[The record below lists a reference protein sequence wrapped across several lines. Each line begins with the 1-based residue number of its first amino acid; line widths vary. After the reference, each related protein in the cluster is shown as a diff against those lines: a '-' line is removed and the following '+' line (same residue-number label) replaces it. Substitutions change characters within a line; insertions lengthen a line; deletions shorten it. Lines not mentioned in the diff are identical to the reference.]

1 MSSLIKNE
9 LTKIFK
15 KKGIYITLLV
25 ILAFVI
31 LTNCIYKY
39 FYNSQSHSYYSN
51 GYIEYTKQEIA
62 KLDPS
67 KPSDTKMY
75 IELKTQLDIY
85 DMMKEY
91 EEDAWQREI
100 IGSHVATYINEKN
113 TYLYGA
119 DKEEQKVKEIEKTIN
134 EINQKL
140 KNDDWKYFAGEE
152 LKRAEENVKNLEEEQ
167 KNTQDKQELEN
178 IGSSLENA
186 KIDLEVA
193 KYRMD
198 KDIKYGN
205 DYRNEALMRYQN
217 ESKNVKEM
225 KKEEKQV
232 TYAQKREYHTSIEQ
246 KEISK
251 YIIDNNVD
259 INKSDDIRGILQNF
273 FNEYGLFIIV
283 MVIMIAGTLVSEEFN
298 KGTIKLLLV
307 KPYSRNKIL
316 LAKFITMFIIIAFSL
331 VAVVG
336 MELIVGGIIFGLDSL
351 SVPVLKYNFN
361 TNVLESM
368 NIFAY
373 LGINVVAK
381 LPIIILLA
389 TLAFAFSTLFTN
401 SAVAIAL
408 PLLGYMGSEIIN
420 LLVVQYNVTFMKY
433 FVTPNW
439 DFSQYLFGNL
449 PLMEGMTALFSGIV
463 CLVYFLIM
471 VVTTFIVFKKKNIKN
486 I

>member
-39 FYNSQSHSYYSN
+39 FYNTGNHFYYSN

-62 KLDPS
+62 KLDPN

-75 IELKTQLDIY
+75 IDLKTQLDIY
-85 DMMKEY
+85 DIMQEY
-91 EEDAWQREI
+91 EDDAWQREI
-100 IGSHVATYINEKN
+100 IGSHVATYINERN

-134 EINQKL
+134 EINEKL
-140 KNDDWKYFAGEE
+140 KNDDWKYFAGED
-152 LKRAEENVKNLEEEQ
+152 LKRAEENVKKLEEEQ

-178 IGSSLENA
+178 IKTSLSSA

-193 KYRMD
+193 KYRVD
-198 KDIKYGN
+198 KEIKYGN
-205 DYRNEALMRYQN
+205 DYRNQALENYQHQ
-217 ESKNVKEM
+217 SKNVEQM
-225 KKEEKQV
+225 KKSEEQLK
-232 TYAQKREYHTSIEQ
+232 YKEKREYHNSIEE

-251 YIIDNNVD
+251 YIIENNVD
-259 INKSDDIRGILQNF
+259 IKKSNDVRGIFQNF
-273 FNEYGLFIIV
+273 FSEYGLFIIV

-316 LAKFITMFIIIAFSL
+316 LAKFITMLIIIAFSL
-331 VAVVG
+331 AAVVG

-351 SVPVLKYNFN
+351 SVPVLEYNFN
-361 TNVLESM
+361 TNTLESI

-373 LGINVVAK
+373 LGMSLLTK
-381 LPIIILLA
+381 LPIIVLLA
-389 TLAFAFSTLFTN
+389 TLAFAFSTIFTN
-401 SAVAIAL
+401 SAVSIAL
-408 PLLGYMGSEIIN
+408 PLLGYMGSDMIN
-420 LLVVQYNVTFMKY
+420 LLVTQYQVNFMKY
-433 FVTPNW
+433 FVTLNW
-439 DFSQYLFGNL
+439 DFSQYLFGDL
-449 PLMEGMTALFSGIV
+449 PLMEGMTATFSAVV

-471 VVTTFIVFKKKNIKN
+471 IVTTFIVFKKKNIKN

>member
-1 MSSLIKNE
+1 LSNLIKNE
-9 LTKIFK
+9 LIKIFK

-31 LTNCIYKY
+31 LTNCVYKY
-39 FYNSQSHSYYSN
+39 FYNNMSYSYYSN

-75 IELKTQLDIY
+75 IDLKTQLDIF
-85 DMMKEY
+85 DMMEKY
-91 EEDAWQREI
+91 EKDAWQREI
-100 IGSHVATYINEKN
+100 INSNVATYINERN

-119 DKEEQKVKEIEKTIN
+119 EKDEQKVKEMEE
-134 EINQKL
+134 EISKISQRL
-140 KNDDWKYFAGEE
+140 ENDDWRYFANEE
-152 LKRAEENVKNLEEEQ
+152 LKRAEENVKNIEEEQ
-167 KNTQDKQELEN
+167 RNTQDKQDLQN
-178 IGSSLENA
+178 IEYSLASA

-193 KYRMD
+193 KYRID

-205 DYRNEALMRYQN
+205 DYQNQALMTYQS
-217 ESKNVKEM
+217 ESKNVEQRKHS
-225 KKEEKQV
+225 EEQL
-232 TYAQKREYHTSIEQ
+232 TYSEKREYHTSIEQ

-251 YIIDNNVD
+251 YIIENKVD
-259 INKSDDIRGILQNF
+259 INKSNDVRGILQNF

-307 KPYSRNKIL
+307 KPYSRNRIL
-316 LAKFITMFIIIAFSL
+316 LAKFITMLIMIAFSL
-331 VAVVG
+331 VAVIG

-351 SVPVLKYNFN
+351 SVPILEYNFN
-361 TNVLESM
+361 TNTLETI
-368 NIFAY
+368 NIFVY
-373 LGINVVAK
+373 LGINLLTK
-381 LPIIILLA
+381 LPIILLLA
-389 TLAFAFSTLFTN
+389 TLAFAFSTIFTN

-449 PLMEGMTALFSGIV
+449 SLMEGMTATFSAVV

-471 VVTTFIVFKKKNIKN
+471 IVTTFVVFKKKNIKN

>member
-39 FYNSQSHSYYSN
+39 FYHDNSYSYYN
-51 GYIEYTKQEIA
+51 DGYIEYTKQEIA
-62 KLDPS
+62 KLDPE
-67 KPSDTKMY
+67 KPSDTQMY
-75 IELKTQLDIY
+75 IDLKTQLDVY
-85 DMMKEY
+85 DMMQKY
-91 EEDAWQREI
+91 EQDAWQREI
-100 IGSHVATYINEKN
+100 ISSNMATYINERN
-113 TYLYGA
+113 TYLYGSEK
-119 DKEEQKVKEIEKTIN
+119 DEQKAEEVQKQMN
-134 EINQKL
+134 EIHQKL
-140 KNDDWKYFAGEE
+140 ENDDWRYFANED
-152 LKRAEENVKNLEEEQ
+152 LKQAEENVKKIEEEQ
-167 KNTQDKQELEN
+167 ENTQDKQALQN
-178 IGSSLENA
+178 IEYSLINA

-193 KYRMD
+193 KYRVD

-205 DYRNEALMRYQN
+205 DYRNQALVNYQSQ
-217 ESKNVKEM
+217 SKNAEQM
-225 KKEEKQV
+225 KAEETQL
-232 TYAQKREYHTSIEQ
+232 TYAEKREYHTSIEQ
-246 KEISK
+246 KEIGK
-251 YIIDNNVD
+251 YIIENDVD
-259 INKSDDIRGILQNF
+259 INKSNDVRGILQNF
-273 FNEYGLFIIV
+273 FSEYGLFIIV
-283 MVIMIAGTLVSEEFN
+283 MVVMIAGTLVSEEFS

-307 KPYSRNKIL
+307 KPYSRSKIL
-316 LAKFITMFIIIAFSL
+316 FAKFITMLIMIVFSL

-336 MELIVGGIIFGLDSL
+336 MELVVGGIIFGLDSL
-351 SVPVLKYNFN
+351 SVPVLAYNFN
-361 TNVLESM
+361 TNILESM
-368 NIFAY
+368 NIFTY
-373 LGINVVAK
+373 LGINLLTK

-408 PLLGYMGSEIIN
+408 PLLGYMGSEVIN
-420 LLVVQYNVTFMKY
+420 LLVVQYHVTFMKY

-449 PLMEGMTALFSGIV
+449 PLMEGTTATFSAVV

-471 VVTTFIVFKKKNIKN
+471 IVTTFIVFKKKNIKN

>member
-9 LTKIFK
+9 VTKIFK

-31 LTNCIYKY
+31 LTNCVYKY
-39 FYNSQSHSYYSN
+39 FYNNISYSYYGD
-51 GYIEYTKQEIA
+51 GYIDYAKQEIA

-75 IELKTQLDIY
+75 IDLKTQLDIY

-91 EEDAWQREI
+91 QQEDWQREI
-100 IGSHVATYINEKN
+100 IGSHVATYINERN

-119 DKEEQKVKEIEKTIN
+119 DKEEQKVKEIEKTID

-140 KNDDWKYFAGEE
+140 KNDDWKYFASEE
-152 LKRAEENVKNLEEEQ
+152 LKRAEEKVKNLEEEQ
-167 KNTQDKQELEN
+167 KQTQDKQELEN
-178 IGSSLENA
+178 IKTSLVSA

-193 KYRMD
+193 KYRVD
-198 KDIKYGN
+198 KEIKYGN
-205 DYRNEALMRYQN
+205 DYRNNALNVYQN
-217 ESKNVKEM
+217 ESKNVEQLKASEQQLTY
-225 KKEEKQV
+225 KQK
-232 TYAQKREYHTSIEQ
+232 QEYHTSIEE
-246 KEISK
+246 KEINQ
-251 YIIDNNVD
+251 YIIENNVD
-259 INKSDDIRGILQNF
+259 IKKSNDVRGILKNF
-273 FNEYGLFIIV
+273 FSEYGLFIIV

-307 KPYSRNKIL
+307 KPYSREKIL

-336 MELIVGGIIFGLDSL
+336 MELIVGGIIFGWDSL
-351 SVPVLKYNFN
+351 SIPVLEYNFHTN
-361 TNVLESM
+361 TLESI
-368 NIFAY
+368 NIFTY
-373 LGINVVAK
+373 LGISIAAK

-408 PLLGYMGSEIIN
+408 PLLGFMGADMIN
-420 LLVVQYNVTFMKY
+420 QLVLHYNVTFMKF

-439 DFSQYLFGNL
+439 DFSQYLFGDL

-463 CLVYFLIM
+463 CLVYFFIM